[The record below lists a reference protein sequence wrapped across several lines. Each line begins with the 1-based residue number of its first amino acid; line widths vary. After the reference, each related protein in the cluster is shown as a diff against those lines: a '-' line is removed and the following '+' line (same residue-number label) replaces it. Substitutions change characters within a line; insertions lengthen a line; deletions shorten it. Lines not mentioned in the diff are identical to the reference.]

1 MASPSRLLAP
11 ALLSVTL
18 FAPAMYAQQSPP
30 WADVVEKLEKSVVQ
44 LGANC
49 SGFTINT
56 EKHYVLTAAHCGHEK
71 DLDKSLLV
79 DSRPAKVVA
88 VDVHRDFLVV
98 EVPDLERPQLQMA
111 ERNPSMGEQLASYG
125 FGYGY
130 ERPMLRFAYISQNK
144 ALVPDAGPGE
154 WLMVDAAFV
163 GGMSGGPLVNAR
175 GEVVMIVQ
183 MASDRIGLGRGI
195 EQIRD
200 RVGRYWGTVRQ

>member
-130 ERPMLRFAYISQNK
+130 ERPM
-144 ALVPDAGPGE
+144 
-154 WLMVDAAFV
+154 VDAAFV

-200 RVGRYWGTVRQ
+200 RVGRYWGKVRQ